1 MSSWVFWVALACL
14 VIGIVLLVVYCIE
27 HFDKK
32 QKTTKNQTLIAA
44 GAALFIIGVGL
55 MIYYFVAKGK
65 STKTK
70 TLVDT
75 NVMLM
80 NNGPVKMSALNRGG
94 MSSSEYTPPMNN
106 YTSAPVPMMMTSEYT
121 PPMNNYSSGQG
132 PMSYNSSGQGPMM
145 MGQSSVNYSG
155 GSLSPRYNGNSGWM

>member
-55 MIYYFVAKGK
+55 MFYYFIAKGK
-65 STKTK
+65 TTKTK

-75 NVMLM
+75 NVMPLM
-80 NNGPVKMSALNRGG
+80 NSGPPKMSALNRGG
-94 MSSSEYTPPMNN
+94 MSSSEYVPPMNN
-106 YTSAPVPMMMTSEYT
+106 YTSAPVPMMMTTEYA
-121 PPMNNYSSGQG
+121 PPMN
-132 PMSYNSSGQGPMM
+132 SYPSGPMM
-145 MGQSSVNYSG
+145 MGQNSGNYSG